1 MLLADARLPT
11 SGHTQS
17 GGLEPAL
24 RDGLD
29 PSRLVDYCRTRLATV
44 TLTEAATAVVCRHRA
59 LAGQGTQDVELAWA
73 ARTPSDAQ
81 RAASRAIGRA
91 YRRLALHLWPSSPCD
106 SNPSNTAP
114 GNTSPS
120 NRAPGNSAPNDSAP
134 GSSVLWELET
144 VRHPSRPRVLGLVAA
159 AGGLS
164 SGQLVRLVGYDDVQ
178 TVVSA
183 SLKLIPGDPMEAA
196 RWVLGLHEDIESMV
210 PICAD
215 LVDPQA
221 IPALSAPLMEGWA
234 QDHAIATRRLFSA

>member
-29 PSRLVDYCRTRLATV
+29 PSRLVEYCRTRLATV

-59 LAGQGTQDVELAWA
+59 LAGQGTDDVELAWA

-81 RAASRAIGRA
+81 RAASRAMGRA
-91 YRRLALHLWPSSPCD
+91 YRRLARHLWPD
-106 SNPSNTAP
+106 A
-114 GNTSPS
+114 
-120 NRAPGNSAPNDSAP
+120 A
-134 GSSVLWELET
+134 VLGELEA
-144 VRHPSRPRVLGLVAA
+144 VRHPSGPRALGLVAA

-164 SGQLVRLVGYDDVQ
+164 GGQLVRLVGYDDVQ

-183 SLKLIPGDPMEAA
+183 SLKLSPGDPMKAA
-196 RWVLGLHEDIESMV
+196 GWVLGLREDIESMV
-210 PICAD
+210 PRCAD
-215 LVDPQA
+215 LVDPHL
-221 IPALSAPLMEGWA
+221 IPALSAPLMEAWA
-234 QDHAIATRRLFSA
+234 QDHAATTRRLFSA